1 MLRSA
6 PSKRTRKYILN
17 LVTLLENNVIKG
29 SSIGDF
35 CTDKN
40 PIVLYFFKSI
50 VLKFQIFHLNKKQT
64 PLQTFELF
72 PCSPGIFGWNFSQQD
87 FRNHS

>member
-17 LVTLLENNVIKG
+17 LVTLLENSLIKG

-35 CTDKN
+35 YTDKN
-40 PIVLYFFKSI
+40 PIVLLF
-50 VLKFQIFHLNKKQT
+50 FQIN
-64 PLQTFELF
+64 
-72 PCSPGIFGWNFSQQD
+72 CS
-87 FRNHS
+87 